1 MLYFSMFY
9 GLFTIVGGVI
19 GFIKAGSV
27 ISLAAGV
34 ISGLAIITSTLA
46 YIRGQM
52 IGFIL
57 LIGISLMLGGWFLN
71 GYLATEKFMPQMLMV
86 ILSTL
91 NLVGLLLLKRPSQH
105 TALR

>member
-1 MLYFSMFY
+1 MIY

-27 ISLAAGV
+27 VSLVAGLA
-34 ISGLAIITSTLA
+34 SGLAIITSTLA

-52 IGFIL
+52 IGFFL
-57 LIGISLMLGGWFLN
+57 LVGISLILGGWFFN
-71 GYLATEKFMPQMLMV
+71 GYLATGKVMPQLLMV
-86 ILSTL
+86 VLSVG
-91 NLVGLLLLKRPSQH
+91 NLIGLLLLKRPSQH